1 MRVVLD
7 DWRVCGHG
15 LDGHKIALTQRA
27 HQLPVA
33 DLPFLHPI
41 HFDEH
46 GGPISE
52 IFDDP
57 FFSRKNGAAEKKH
70 VYLDGND
77 LPQAWAGRE
86 NFVIGET
93 GFGTA
98 LIFIETLA
106 LWRQTARTGAQLHY
120 VTFEAY
126 PLSRDAIAGC
136 LTSWPDRAE
145 FAAELVTALP
155 ESWPVSGSAI
165 TQLKDVTLEVVI
177 GLAEDTVENHPVLA
191 DCWFLDGH
199 SPAKNPGMWSADL
212 MRAVGN
218 HTKPLGTFA
227 AYSAAGWVRRNLEAA
242 GFAVSKRPGFGTKR
256 EMSSGIKRP
265 L

>member
-1 MRVVLD
+1 LQAWKRPTLNLKA
-7 DWRVCGHG
+7 C
-15 LDGHKIALTQRA
+15 
-27 HQLPVA
+27 QLP
-33 DLPFLHPI
+33 DLTHPI

-77 LPQAWAGRE
+77 LPQAWAGRDG
-86 NFVIGET
+86 FVIGET

-106 LWRQTARTGAQLHY
+106 LWRTTAKRNAHLHY

-126 PLSRDAIAGC
+126 PLSRKAIAEC

-145 FAAELVTALP
+145 FATELVAALP
-155 ESWPVSGSAI
+155 NAWPDAGSVFCN
-165 TQLKDVTLEVVI
+165 LGNVTLEVVI
-177 GLAEDTVENHPVLA
+177 GLAESTVQRHVLQA

-199 SPAKNPGMWSADL
+199 SPAKNPDMWSAEL
-212 MRAVGN
+212 MLAVGE
-218 HTKPLGTFA
+218 HTKTGGTFA

-242 GFAVSKRPGFGTKR
+242 GFAVEKRPGFGTKR
-256 EMSSGIKRP
+256 EMSRGVKI
-265 L
+265 

>member
-1 MRVVLD
+1 M
-7 DWRVCGHG
+7 
-15 LDGHKIALTQRA
+15 
-27 HQLPVA
+27 PVN
-33 DLPFLHPI
+33 DLPSLHPI

-77 LPQAWAGRE
+77 LPGAWSGCDT
-86 NFVIGET
+86 FVIGET

-106 LWRQTARTGAQLHY
+106 LWRATAKAGANLHY

-126 PLSRDAIAGC
+126 PLSREAIAEC

-145 FAAELVTALP
+145 FAVELIAALP
-155 ESWPVSGSAI
+155 VSWPKSGSVWVE
-165 TQLKDVTLEVVI
+165 LGNVTLEVVI
-177 GLAEDTVENHPVLA
+177 GLAESTVPAHSLEA

-199 SPAKNPGMWSADL
+199 SPAKNPDMWSADL
-212 MRAVGN
+212 MLAVGN
-218 HTKPLGTFA
+218 QTKTGGTFA

-242 GFAVSKRPGFGTKR
+242 GFVVSKSAGFGTKR
-256 EMSSGIKRP
+256 P
-265 L
+265 

>member
-1 MRVVLD
+1 M
-7 DWRVCGHG
+7 
-15 LDGHKIALTQRA
+15 
-27 HQLPVA
+27 PVES
-33 DLPFLHPI
+33 HPI

-70 VYLDGND
+70 VYLDGNN
-77 LPQAWAGRE
+77 LPQAWAGRDE
-86 NFVIGET
+86 FTIGET

-106 LWRQTARTGAQLHY
+106 LWRATAKPGAKLHY

-126 PLSRDAIAGC
+126 PLSRDAIAEC
-136 LTSWPDRAE
+136 LTSWPDRQAE
-145 FAAELVTALP
+145 VTELIAALP
-155 ESWPVSGSAI
+155 DSWPQTGAA
-165 TQLKDVTLEVVI
+165 LALLNDVTLEVVI
-177 GLAEDTVENHPVLA
+177 GLAETTVPNHDLKA

-199 SPAKNPGMWSADL
+199 SPAKNPDMWSLEL
-212 MRAVGN
+212 MLAVGE
-218 HTKPLGTFA
+218 HTKSGGTFA

-242 GFAVSKRPGFGTKR
+242 GFLVSKRAGFGTKR
-256 EMSSGIKRP
+256 EMSLGVK
-265 L
+265 LG

>member
-1 MRVVLD
+1 
-7 DWRVCGHG
+7 
-15 LDGHKIALTQRA
+15 
-27 HQLPVA
+27 LP
-33 DLPFLHPI
+33 DESHPI

-70 VYLDGND
+70 VYLDGNY
-77 LPQAWAGRE
+77 LPQAWAGRDK
-86 NFVIGET
+86 FTIGET

-98 LIFIETLA
+98 LIFIETMA
-106 LWRQTARTGAQLHY
+106 LWHDTAAPGAKLHY

-126 PLSRDAIAGC
+126 PLSRAAIAEC
-136 LTSWPDRAE
+136 LTSWPDRE
-145 FAAELVTALP
+145 TYAAKLVAALP
-155 ESWPVSGSAI
+155 ESWPTAGSAFI
-165 TQLKDVTLEVVI
+165 DLSNITLEVVI
-177 GLAEDTVENHPVLA
+177 GLAEDTVQNHPLVA

-212 MRAVGN
+212 MMAVGN
-218 HTKPLGTFA
+218 HTKTGGTFA

-242 GFAVSKRPGFGTKR
+242 GFRVKKSAGFGTKR
-256 EMSSGIKRP
+256 EMSQGVKE
-265 L
+265 

>member
-1 MRVVLD
+1 MPD
-7 DWRVCGHG
+7 H
-15 LDGHKIALTQRA
+15 
-27 HQLPVA
+27 

-77 LPQAWAGRE
+77 LPQVWAGRDE
-86 NFVIGET
+86 FVIGET
-93 GFGTA
+93 GFGTG

-106 LWRQTARTGAQLHY
+106 LWRANSKRGAHLHY

-126 PLSRDAIAGC
+126 PLSREAIAEC
-136 LTSWPDRAE
+136 LTSWPERAKL
-145 FAAELVTALP
+145 AAELIGALP
-155 ESWPVSGSAI
+155 DMWPASGSQLV
-165 TQLKDVTLEVVI
+165 QLKDVTLEVVI
-177 GLAEDTVENHPVLA
+177 GLAEVTVPNHPFMA

-199 SPAKNPGMWSADL
+199 SPAKNPDMWSADL
-212 MRAVGN
+212 MMAVGK
-218 HTKPLGTFA
+218 HTKPSGTFA
-227 AYSAAGWVRRNLEAA
+227 AYSAAGWVRRNLETA
-242 GFAVSKRPGFGTKR
+242 GFEVTKRPGFGTKR
-256 EMSSGIKRP
+256 EMSRGVKLATLNTISQE
-265 L
+265 

>member
-1 MRVVLD
+1 
-7 DWRVCGHG
+7 
-15 LDGHKIALTQRA
+15 
-27 HQLPVA
+27 LPDQ
-33 DLPFLHPI
+33 DLPSLHPI

-77 LPQAWAGRE
+77 LPQAWAGRNE
-86 NFVIGET
+86 FVIGET

-106 LWRQTARTGAQLHY
+106 LWRATAKPGAHLHY
-120 VTFEAY
+120 ITFEAY
-126 PLSRDAIAGC
+126 PLSRNAIAEC
-136 LTSWPDRAE
+136 LTAWPERAAL
-145 FAAELVTALP
+145 AAELVNELP
-155 ESWPVSGSAI
+155 ESWPKSGPVRVE
-165 TQLKDVTLEVVI
+165 LGDVTLEVVV
-177 GLAEDTVENHPVLA
+177 GLAEETVPNHNLLA

-199 SPAKNPGMWSADL
+199 SPAKNPDMWSSAL
-212 MRAVGN
+212 MQAVGER
-218 HTKPLGTFA
+218 TKTGGTFA

-242 GFAVSKRPGFGTKR
+242 GFLVVKRPGFGTKR
-256 EMSSGIKRP
+256 EMSRGLKIAAENIMFKP
-265 L
+265 